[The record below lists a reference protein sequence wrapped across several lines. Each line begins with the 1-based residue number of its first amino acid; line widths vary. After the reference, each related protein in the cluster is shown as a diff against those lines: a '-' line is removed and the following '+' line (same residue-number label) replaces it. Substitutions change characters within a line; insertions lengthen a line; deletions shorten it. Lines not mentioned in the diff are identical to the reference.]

1 MIKRYVE
8 AYSFEQMDFKN
19 ISDFEYPKDGFVI
32 KLRLKKIPDKN
43 AILVDAYGCIRIT
56 QRLLKPEDKLN
67 LTYYEKGECYFQKTD
82 KTGCVPVVEVEINL
96 FSEEHPDWKE
106 MKLGV
111 NSLMYDITEKDI
123 YIVYDTVNFRLVYD
137 GVVINNNLPFGTL
150 KKPNCTAM
158 TVNEEYVSDVA
169 FSDDILTAK
178 YYRKT
183 ETLDRKLN
191 YYTPYGHNIFI
202 GDVVNF
208 YHNGVYHLLYM
219 PDRHHHANR
228 WGAGGHHFEHMITC
242 DFINWEDVG
251 PIWDITEQW
260 QSTGTGTMFFHKGKY
275 YIAYG
280 LHTDRTISEDKV
292 CNKEMR
298 EYAEQRNK
306 TKIISYDELK
316 SKGMY
321 PSGANYSVS
330 DDGIHFECGEKV
342 FSACENPSIYSN
354 GDDLVMYAGYGD
366 CSAWRS
372 QEVDKPWKLLKELK
386 FECFEESAMRN
397 SSECPSFFEW
407 NGYKYLIMGVTGFWR
422 TEKYNN
428 EYIEYASKGFD
439 VYEGLSVP
447 MAAKTD
453 DNRVILAGW
462 IGGMGWGSMV
472 AHRELIQYEN
482 GDLGMRWVPELFPE
496 IKETEINKNKDGI
509 ISIKEKCSYYFE
521 AEVDPSE
528 SSTAEIRFADD
539 KGDVCELR
547 MDFEKKTA
555 QYGSCDENGKAE
567 DILPMYKAIKTV
579 EQTKF
584 GFDIGPEALPHRCGD
599 FAIAHVRYPKKP
611 FKVRVLIYRFE
622 KSDCTIIDTEI
633 AGTRTL
639 LTNRK
644 GFVLQKI
651 YTGANTDNISLFE
664 AKI

>member
-1 MIKRYVE
+1 MINRYVE
-8 AYSFEQMDFKN
+8 AYSFEQMKFKN

-43 AILVDAYGCIRIT
+43 VILADANGCIRIM

-96 FSEEHPDWKE
+96 FSEEHPEWKE

-111 NSLMYDITEKDI
+111 NSLMYDITEKDL

-158 TVNEEYVSDVA
+158 TVNEEYVSDIA
-169 FSDDILTAK
+169 FSDNILKAK

-183 ETLDRKLN
+183 ETLDKKLN

-228 WGAGGHHFEHMITC
+228 WGAGGHHFEHMITR
-242 DFINWEDVG
+242 DFVNWEDVG

-275 YIAYG
+275 YMAYG

-292 CNKEMR
+292 FNKEMR
-298 EYAEQRNK
+298 DYAEENGE
-306 TKIISYDELK
+306 TKIVTYDELK
-316 SKGMY
+316 KREMY
-321 PSGANYSVS
+321 PSGANYSMS
-330 DDGIHFECGEKV
+330 DDGIHFKYGEKV

-366 CSAWRS
+366 CSAWSS

-386 FECFEESAMRN
+386 FECFEKSAMRN

-482 GDLGMRWVPELFPE
+482 GDLGMKWVPELFPE

-528 SSTAEIRFADD
+528 SKTAEIRFADG

-555 QYGSCDENGKAE
+555 QYGSCDENGGAE

-584 GFDIGPEALPHRCGD
+584 GFDIGPEALPHRCGN
-599 FAIAHVRYPKKP
+599 FAIAHVRYPEKP
-611 FKVRVLIYRFE
+611 FKVRVLIYYSD
-622 KSDCTIIDTEI
+622 KCDCTIIDTEI

-651 YTGANTDNISLFE
+651 YTGANTDNMSLFE

>member
-1 MIKRYVE
+1 M
-8 AYSFEQMDFKN
+8 
-19 ISDFEYPKDGFVI
+19 
-32 KLRLKKIPDKN
+32 
-43 AILVDAYGCIRIT
+43 AYGCVRIT
-56 QRLLKPEDKLN
+56 QRLLKPEDRAS
-67 LTYYEKGECYFQKTD
+67 LTYYEKGECYFQITD

-96 FSEEHPDWKE
+96 FSENHPDWKV

-111 NSLMYDITEKDI
+111 NLLMYDITEKDL

-158 TVNEEYVSDVA
+158 TVNREYVSDVA
-169 FSDDILTAK
+169 FSDDILKAK

-183 ETLDRKLN
+183 ETLDKKLN
-191 YYTPYGHNIFI
+191 YYTPYGHNTFI

-228 WGAGGHHFEHMITC
+228 WGAGEHMITR

-342 FSACENPSIYSN
+342 FSVCENPSIYSN
-354 GDDLVMYAGYGD
+354 GDELVMYAGYGD
-366 CSAWRS
+366 CSAWSS
-372 QEVDKPWKLLKELK
+372 QEIDKPWKLLKELM
-386 FECFEESAMRN
+386 FECFDESAMRN
-397 SSECPSFFEW
+397 SSECSSFFEW

-482 GDLGMRWVPELFPE
+482 GDLGMKWVPELFPE

-521 AEVDPSE
+521 AEIDPSE
-528 SSTAEIRFADD
+528 SSTAEIQFADD

-555 QYGSCDENGKAE
+555 QYGSCAENGRGG

-584 GFDIGPEALPHRCGD
+584 GLDIGPEALPHRCGD
-599 FAIAHVRYPKKP
+599 FAIAHVRYPEKP
-611 FKVRVLIYRFE
+611 FKARVLIYRFE

>member
-82 KTGCVPVVEVEINL
+82 KTGCAPVVEVEINL
-96 FSEEHPDWKE
+96 FSENHSDWKE
-106 MKLGV
+106 MKLGI
-111 NSLMYDITEKDI
+111 NTLMYDITEKDL

-137 GVVINNNLPFGTL
+137 GVVVNNNLPFGTID
-150 KKPNCTAM
+150 KPAGAAV
-158 TVNEEYVSDVA
+158 VNREFISDIA
-169 FSDDILTAK
+169 FSDEIGAAE
-178 YYRKT
+178 YYRT
-183 ETLDRKLN
+183 YETLDKKLN
-191 YYTPYGHNIFI
+191 FYTPYGHNTFI

-386 FECFEESAMRN
+386 FECCEESAMRN

-422 TEKYNN
+422 TEKNSS
-428 EYIEYASKGFD
+428 EYIECASKGFD

-521 AEVDPSE
+521 AEVDPRE

-599 FAIAHVRYPKKP
+599 FAIAHVRYPEKS